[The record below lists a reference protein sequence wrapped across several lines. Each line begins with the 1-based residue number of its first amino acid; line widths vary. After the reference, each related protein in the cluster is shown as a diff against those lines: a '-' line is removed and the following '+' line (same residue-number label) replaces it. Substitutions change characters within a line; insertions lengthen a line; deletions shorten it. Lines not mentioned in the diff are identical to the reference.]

1 MKDLKNKFKNIL
13 SDNNYKFTKQ
23 REIIIDTIM
32 DKKNWHFSAEE
43 LFEEVRKSDSE
54 IGMATIY
61 RTLELLTELDII
73 HELDFNEE
81 SRKFELYIE
90 DTHHHHLIC
99 KNCGKLIE
107 FSDQDIN
114 YFEKE
119 LEEKYDFEIT
129 DHKLTFYGYCSQCRE
144 KK

>member
-119 LEEKYDFEIT
+119 LEEKYNFEIT